1 MDTPHFQ
8 LFSIPHLR
16 IIFFSA
22 FPFDPCI
29 TLNAWHYFRLF
40 WTCVPIKT
48 GEVLV
53 AWNAFPLT
61 FSFSFHIFTFLPLR
75 GLKDAWW
82 RLKVNK
88 FSHFQKNLRKKR
100 EKKYTLKRH
109 IRKMKMSFP
118 NHLSKDLDR
127 RTFCSS
133 DAGRHH
139 FKMNTFFIFLS
150 CVLTNTLSFHIIV
163 HLSKEKK
170 KDENGKTSCFM
181 SFHKKKDELRVPL

>member
-1 MDTPHFQ
+1 MV
-8 LFSIPHLR
+8 LR
-16 IIFFSA
+16 VYIHKA
-22 FPFDPCI
+22 RE
-29 TLNAWHYFRLF
+29 LNLASCCSPSCPPTSKQSCSPVVIWS
-40 WTCVPIKT
+40 
-48 GEVLV
+48 
-53 AWNAFPLT
+53 NAFVLGGGKVANCKFERHTYVQTSICT
-61 FSFSFHIFTFLPLR
+61 F
-75 GLKDAWW
+75 AWLE
-82 RLKVNK
+82 RRVMALKVNK